1 MSSWVVLLVALVACL
16 RLGGAQDPV
25 PLSLVN
31 LVMNSPISSMKDL
44 QELLDVHS
52 VEEEEDEDHSNG
64 THKRLPRSLGD
75 VQIAQ
80 PAVCKVR
87 TEVMEVTRSMLDR
100 SNANFLLWPLCVEVQ
115 RCSGCC
121 NTRTLQCVPVT
132 TETRHLQMTKIQF
145 VNRQPVYEKVI
156 LPVEDH
162 LSCSCKSRAVSQT
175 TSTKTTTS
183 PPPPPKLI
191 TKPPISRSQ
200 SKEELHRHDDLKH
213 NQRFQ
218 LEDRETQ
225 WQSKYTLSHTQR
237 VPVHTPAHT
246 LTHTQGY
253 GSGPFQ
259 HTLTHTQGSSTE
271 DASTR
276 HASFGVTR
284 MLSDTTQHVTPIQ
297 EHHTRHSDPEK
308 VREHHTH
315 PGSGDDNIK
324 STASGEH
331 PEHHRH
337 HHDNHEA
344 ATKHQQEPSKSHTA
358 EHHRSQSD
366 MALQHSGQL
375 EAPVVSFSHVEVIG
389 QSSGQSELSSQSST
403 PSFHQ
408 SEAKDQ
414 HQSQSETDKLSESG
428 QEKTEHHHH
437 HHHHP
442 HHHPTQAATQR
453 AVTNAPAGTPPAP
466 HTPPPAVPQRKRR
479 RKQKR
484 RMSKSAMRAMIMV
497 MS

>member
-25 PLSLVN
+25 PVSLVN

-52 VEEEEDEDHSNG
+52 VEEEEEEEEEEDEDHSNG

-75 VQIAQ
+75 VSMAQ

-121 NTRTLQCVPVT
+121 NAQTLHCVPVST
-132 TETRHLQMTKIQF
+132 QTRHLQMIKIQF
-145 VNRQPVYEKVI
+145 VDRRPVYDKVI

-162 LSCSCKSRAVSQT
+162 LSCSCKQRTVSHT
-175 TSTKTTTS
+175 ALTRTTTS
-183 PPPPPKLI
+183 PPPPPPRLV
-191 TKPPISRSQ
+191 TKPPVSRSQ

-218 LEDRETQ
+218 LEDQETQ
-225 WQSKYTLSHTQR
+225 WQSKYTRSHTQR
-237 VPVHTPAHT
+237 MPVHTPAHT
-246 LTHTQGY
+246 LAHTQGY
-253 GSGPFQ
+253 RPGPVQ
-259 HTLTHTQGSSTE
+259 HSSE
-271 DASTR
+271 DTATR
-276 HASFGVTR
+276 HASFGTTR
-284 MLSDTTQHVTPIQ
+284 MLSDTTQHLTPGKVQ
-297 EHHTRHSDPEK
+297 EHHTY
-308 VREHHTH
+308 

-324 STASGEH
+324 STARGEH
-331 PEHHRH
+331 PERHRH
-337 HHDNHEA
+337 HHDA
-344 ATKHQQEPSKSHTA
+344 ATKRQHESSQSHAT
-358 EHHRSQSD
+358 EQHRSQPD
-366 MALQHSGQL
+366 VTLHHSGQL

-389 QSSGQSELSSQSST
+389 QSSGQREVFSQSPT
-403 PSFHQ
+403 PSLHQ

-414 HQSQSETDKLSESG
+414 QQSQSKADKLPESG
-428 QEKTEHHHH
+428 QEKTDHHHH
-437 HHHHP
+437 HHHH
-442 HHHPTQAATQR
+442 HHHQHPTQAATQR

>member
-25 PLSLVN
+25 PVSLVN

-52 VEEEEDEDHSNG
+52 VESEEEEEEEEDEDHSNI

-75 VQIAQ
+75 VQMAQ

-132 TETRHLQMTKIQF
+132 TKTRHLQMTKIQF
-145 VNRQPVYEKVI
+145 VDGRPIYNKVI

-162 LSCSCKSRAVSQT
+162 LSCSCRQHSVSHT
-175 TSTKTTTS
+175 ALPRTMTS
-183 PPPPPKLI
+183 PPPPPPRLV
-191 TKPPISRSQ
+191 TKPPASRSQ

-218 LEDRETQ
+218 LEDQETQ

-237 VPVHTPAHT
+237 MPVHTQAHT
-246 LTHTQGY
+246 LAH
-253 GSGPFQ
+253 SRPVQ
-259 HTLTHTQGSSTE
+259 HSSE
-271 DASTR
+271 DAATR
-276 HASFGVTR
+276 HASFGATR
-284 MLSDTTQHVTPIQ
+284 MLSDTMQHLTPGKVQ
-297 EHHTRHSDPEK
+297 EHHTL
-308 VREHHTH
+308 

-324 STASGEH
+324 STTSGEH
-331 PEHHRH
+331 PERHRH
-337 HHDNHEA
+337 HHNT
-344 ATKHQQEPSKSHTA
+344 ATKQHES
-358 EHHRSQSD
+358 SQSHATEQQQSQPD
-366 MALQHSGQL
+366 VTLHHSGQL

-389 QSSGQSELSSQSST
+389 QSSGQRELFNQSPT
-403 PSFHQ
+403 PSLHQ

-414 HQSQSETDKLSESG
+414 RQGQSETDKLPESG
-428 QEKTEHHHH
+428 QGKTEHHHH
-437 HHHHP
+437 HHHH
-442 HHHPTQAATQR
+442 HHQHPTQAATQR

-466 HTPPPAVPQRKRR
+466 HTPPLAVPQRKRR

>member
-1 MSSWVVLLVALVACL
+1 MCTSEPPAKISIQDFFMSGLAVCHE
-16 RLGGAQDPV
+16 DPV
-25 PLSLVN
+25 PVSLVN

-75 VQIAQ
+75 VQMAQ

-121 NTRTLQCVPVT
+121 NTRTLQCVPVS

-145 VNRQPVYEKVI
+145 VNRQPFYEKVV

-162 LSCSCKSRAVSQT
+162 LSCSCKPRTVSHT
-175 TSTKTTTS
+175 TWTKTTTS
-183 PPPPPKLI
+183 PPPPPRLVS
-191 TKPPISRSQ
+191 KPPISRSQ

-237 VPVHTPAHT
+237 APVHTPVRTPAH
-246 LTHTQGY
+246 
-253 GSGPFQ
+253 
-259 HTLTHTQGSSTE
+259 TE

-284 MLSDTTQHVTPIQ
+284 MLSDTTQHLTPTQ
-297 EHHTRHSDPEK
+297 EHHRHHSEPEK
-308 VREHHTH
+308 VQEHHGH
-315 PGSGDDNIK
+315 SGSGDNKIK

-331 PEHHRH
+331 TEHRQH

-344 ATKHQQEPSKSHTA
+344 VTKHSHELTESHA
-358 EHHRSQSD
+358 TEHHHSQSD
-366 MALQHSGQL
+366 VTLHHSSQL
-375 EAPVVSFSHVEVIG
+375 EAPVITFSHVEVIG
-389 QSSGQSELSSQSST
+389 QSSGQSEMPSQSST
-403 PSFHQ
+403 PSLHQ
-408 SEAKDQ
+408 SEEKDQ
-414 HQSQSETDKLSESG
+414 LQSQSEADKLSESG
-428 QEKTEHHHH
+428 QEKVEHHHH
-437 HHHHP
+437 HHHH
-442 HHHPTQAATQR
+442 HHPTQAGTQR
-453 AVTNAPAGTPPAP
+453 AVTNAPAGTPPTP

-479 RKQKR
+479 RKQRR